1 MLFPLTENYCVH
13 TASEVKTM
21 GLRPKDEDESL
32 VLAQDGGSL
41 PSPPVYTDCSS
52 RGEDTPDVE
61 LLRPENRNLILLW

>member
-1 MLFPLTENYCVH
+1 MMLFPHTENDCVH

-21 GLRPKDEDESL
+21 GFRPKDEDL
-32 VLAQDGGSL
+32 VLAQNGGSS

-61 LLRPENRNLILLW
+61 LLRPENRNSILLW